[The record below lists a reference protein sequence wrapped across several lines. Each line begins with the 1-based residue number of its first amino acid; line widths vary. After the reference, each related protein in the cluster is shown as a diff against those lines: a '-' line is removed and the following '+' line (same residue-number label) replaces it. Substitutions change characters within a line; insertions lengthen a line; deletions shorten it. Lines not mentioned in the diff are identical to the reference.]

1 MYENVPMVSHKGIW
15 SAVDALAAR
24 YGLSPS
30 GLAKKAGLDPTTFNV
45 SKRVSREGKPR
56 WPSTESIS
64 KILDATDCSLGEF
77 IGLISDEGHP
87 SGPFRVPVASL
98 TEANGKALFDG
109 EGLPAGPG
117 WDEVAF
123 PDLKDPSTYALE
135 VAGSGMEPIYRDGDI
150 LVVSPAASIRRGDR
164 VIVKTR
170 AGETIARQLVRRTA
184 RRVELQSLG
193 NGASDHALD
202 VEDVQWMARIVWA
215 SQ

>member
-1 MYENVPMVSHKGIW
+1 MYENVPMLSHKGIW

-45 SKRVSREGKPR
+45 SKRISREGKPR

-64 KILDATDCSLGEF
+64 KILDATGCSLGEF
-77 IGLISDEGHP
+77 IGLVSDEGHP
-87 SGPFRVPVASL
+87 SGPFRVPVAAL
-98 TEANGKALFDG
+98 GEGGRDLFDDNG
-109 EGLPAGPG
+109 HPTGTG

-123 PDLKDPSTYALE
+123 PDLKDPATYALE
-135 VAGSGMEPIYRDGDI
+135 VEGSGMEPTYRDGDLLI
-150 LVVSPAASIRRGDR
+150 VSPAASIRRGDR

-170 AGETIARQLVRRTA
+170 GGEIMARHLLRRTA

-193 NGASDHALD
+193 ANMPDQALD